1 MRDRINDEARLSLM
15 LEEIGNIYHF
25 HTDVI
30 HSDHRFSASEAEN
43 GGLAL
48 FKVCQT
54 TKNGVPGLEVVV

>member
-1 MRDRINDEARLSLM
+1 M